1 MRFGKTL
8 RESVYAPWKDKY
20 IDYAKLKSLLRE
32 DKYEDEDVPWT
43 EEDESRFCDE
53 IFNTQLEKVAEFQ
66 EKTVEGL
73 RERVDAAFEK
83 LKDMVP
89 AEDSTDRSAD
99 DKAKRQALTAQQK
112 QQLKGLEA
120 ELDRITNEIGELKK
134 YSNINYT
141 AFLKIVKKHDR
152 KRGGRYKVRPMMQL
166 SLSRRPFNSEQGY
179 SPLLN
184 KLSILYYA
192 LRQQLEDEA
201 ADIQLPSEL
210 EEQGE
215 THNGERYTAHKFWVH
230 PDNLLEVKTYIL
242 RRLPALVYSEQSSK
256 GLDVA
261 NDPTITSLYFD
272 NNKFELY
279 SNKVDRQA
287 EASSFRVRWYGQLS
301 SKPDLTLEQKTVGDH
316 GSSEER
322 RMVIKEKY
330 VKPFLDGE
338 YKMDK
343 TIQKMKRQSQAAS
356 DVEAFR
362 KTVDE
367 LDKFVQEKGLQPVLR
382 ANYVRSAFQKPS
394 DDRVRISLDTEL
406 AFIREDTLDRDRPC
420 RDPSQWHRLDID
432 DRNLTFPFKDINQSE
447 VSRFPYAVLEIKL
460 RDLGKKRPAWIE
472 DLMGSHLVHPAPRFS
487 KFVHGVASLFE
498 DYVNN
503 LPFWLSDLEG
513 DIRKDPQKAFE
524 AEEKRR
530 SQRAEDEVAV
540 GSFLGKRVSSY
551 KASRSSPAG
560 QSYLADR
567 MAAEASLA
575 RSVPRE
581 PTVEEAGEPSEGR
594 EHGEEPEQGQEQDGD
609 QRTGYGTLSA
619 VLPSFSLSRYS
630 RARHERERPL
640 PEGVVEPSEWIK
652 NTGELKIE
660 PKVWLANERTFLKW
674 QHICILLG
682 GLAVSLYSAAGRNTL
697 AEVMGIM
704 YILIAVFAGGWGY
717 WMMGVRRR
725 MIIERSGKD
734 FDNVIGP
741 LVISVAL
748 MIALILNFVF
758 AYRRAV
764 ERWDSDNGRN
774 ATESFSEELR

>member
-32 DKYEDEDVPWT
+32 DKYEDED
-43 EEDESRFCDE
+43 
-53 IFNTQLEKVAEFQ
+53 
-66 EKTVEGL
+66 
-73 RERVDAAFEK
+73 
-83 LKDMVP
+83 
-89 AEDSTDRSAD
+89 
-99 DKAKRQALTAQQK
+99 
-112 QQLKGLEA
+112 
-120 ELDRITNEIGELKK
+120 
-134 YSNINYT
+134 
-141 AFLKIVKKHDR
+141 
-152 KRGGRYKVRPMMQL
+152 
-166 SLSRRPFNSEQGY
+166 
-179 SPLLN
+179 
-184 KLSILYYA
+184 
-192 LRQQLEDEA
+192 
-201 ADIQLPSEL
+201 
-210 EEQGE
+210 
-215 THNGERYTAHKFWVH
+215 
-230 PDNLLEVKTYIL
+230 
-242 RRLPALVYSEQSSK
+242 
-256 GLDVA
+256 
-261 NDPTITSLYFD
+261 
-272 NNKFELY
+272 
-279 SNKVDRQA
+279 
-287 EASSFRVRWYGQLS
+287 LS

-322 RMVIKEKY
+322 RMVIKEQY

-432 DRNLTFPFKDINQSE
+432 DRNLSFPFKDINQSE

-581 PTVEEAGEPSEGR
+581 PTVDEAGEPSEGR
-594 EHGEEPEQGQEQDGD
+594 EHDEEQEQGQEQDGD

-764 ERWDSDNGRN
+764 ERWDYDNGRN
-774 ATESFSEELR
+774 ATQSFSEELR

>member
-83 LKDMVP
+83 LKDM
-89 AEDSTDRSAD
+89 
-99 DKAKRQALTAQQK
+99 K

-120 ELDRITNEIGELKK
+120 ELDSITNEIGELKK

-152 KRGGRYKVRPMMQL
+152 KRGGRYK
-166 SLSRRPFNSEQGY
+166 GY

-322 RMVIKEKY
+322 RMVIKEQY

-432 DRNLTFPFKDINQSE
+432 DRNLSFPFKDINQSE

-594 EHGEEPEQGQEQDGD
+594 EHDEEQEQGQEQDGD

-764 ERWDSDNGRN
+764 ERWDYDNGRN
-774 ATESFSEELR
+774 ATQSFSEELR

>member
-89 AEDSTDRSAD
+89 AEDSADRSAD
-99 DKAKRQALTAQQK
+99 DKSKRQALTTQQK

-120 ELDRITNEIGELKK
+120 ELDSITNEIGELKK

-362 KTVDE
+362 KT
-367 LDKFVQEKGLQPVLR
+367 
-382 ANYVRSAFQKPS
+382 
-394 DDRVRISLDTEL
+394 
-406 AFIREDTLDRDRPC
+406 
-420 RDPSQWHRLDID
+420 
-432 DRNLTFPFKDINQSE
+432 DINQSE

-594 EHGEEPEQGQEQDGD
+594 EHDEEQEQGQEQDGD

-748 MIALILNFVF
+748 MSALILNFVF

-764 ERWDSDNGRN
+764 ERWDYDNGRN
-774 ATESFSEELR
+774 ATQPFSEELR

>member
-73 RERVDAAFEK
+73 RSASMKPLEK
-83 LKDMVP
+83 LKDNE
-89 AEDSTDRSAD
+89 AAT
-99 DKAKRQALTAQQK
+99 Q
-112 QQLKGLEA
+112 GLEA
-120 ELDRITNEIGELKK
+120 ELDSITNEIGELKK

-152 KRGGRYKVRPMMQL
+152 KRGRPLQGPPHDAAEPVAPALQL
-166 SLSRRPFNSEQGY
+166 GAG
-179 SPLLN
+179 LLP
-184 KLSILYYA
+184 A
-192 LRQQLEDEA
+192 PQQAVHPVLRSGPALEDEA

-272 NNKFELY
+272 NSKFELY

-640 PEGVVEPSEWIK
+640 PEGVVEPSEWVK

>member
-66 EKTVEGL
+66 ETTVNGL

-83 LKDMVP
+83 LKDLGP
-89 AEDSTDRSAD
+89 AEGASEDQT
-99 DKAKRQALTAQQK
+99 KRQSLPPKQK
-112 QQLKGLEA
+112 KELKALEA
-120 ELDRITNEIGELKK
+120 ELDSITNEIGELKK

-192 LRQQLEDEA
+192 LRQQLDDEA
-201 ADIQLPSEL
+201 AEIHLPTEL

-256 GLDVA
+256 GLDIA

-272 NNKFELY
+272 NSKFELY

-301 SKPDLTLEQKTVGDH
+301 AKPDLTLEQKTVGDH

-356 DVEAFR
+356 DVDAFR

-367 LDKFVQEKGLQPVLR
+367 LDKFVQEKGLQPILR

-420 RDPSQWHRLDID
+420 RDPNQWHRLEID
-432 DRNLTFPFKDINQSE
+432 DRNLTYPFKDINQSE

-460 RDLGKKRPAWIE
+460 REHGKKRPAWIE

-540 GSFLGKRVSSY
+540 GSFLGKRVSTSY
-551 KASRSSPAG
+551 KASRSSPAS

-567 MAAEASLA
+567 MAAESSLA

-581 PTVEEAGEPSEGR
+581 PTVDEAGEPSEG
-594 EHGEEPEQGQEQDGD
+594 QEQDQD
-609 QRTGYGTLSA
+609 QDDDQSKDRTTGYGTLSA

-640 PEGVVEPSEWIK
+640 PEGVVEPREWIK

-697 AEVMGIM
+697 AEIMGIF
-704 YILIAVFAGGWGY
+704 YIIIAVFAGAWGY
-717 WMMGVRRR
+717 WMMRVRRR

-748 MIALILNFVF
+748 MGALILNFVF
-758 AYRRAV
+758 AYRRAFD
-764 ERWDSDNGRN
+764 RWDEHGGRN
-774 ATESFSEELR
+774 ATESLGEELR

>member
-83 LKDMVP
+83 LKDMAP
-89 AEDSTDRSAD
+89 AEDSADRSGD
-99 DKAKRQALTAQQK
+99 DKSKRQALTAQQK

-120 ELDRITNEIGELKK
+120 ELDSITNEIGELKK

-152 KRGGRYKVRPMMQL
+152 KRGGRYK
-166 SLSRRPFNSEQGY
+166 GY

-343 TIQKMKRQSQAAS
+343 TIQKMKRQSQATS

-432 DRNLTFPFKDINQSE
+432 DRNLSFPFKDINQSE

-581 PTVEEAGEPSEGR
+581 PTVDEAGEPSEGR
-594 EHGEEPEQGQEQDGD
+594 EHDEEQEQGQEQDGD

-764 ERWDSDNGRN
+764 ERWDYDNGRN
-774 ATESFSEELR
+774 TTESFSEELR

>member
-89 AEDSTDRSAD
+89 AEDSADRSAD
-99 DKAKRQALTAQQK
+99 DNADRSGDDKSKRQALTAQQK

-120 ELDRITNEIGELKK
+120 ELDSITNEIGELKK

-330 VKPFLDGE
+330 VKPFLDG
-338 YKMDK
+338 
-343 TIQKMKRQSQAAS
+343 
-356 DVEAFR
+356 
-362 KTVDE
+362 
-367 LDKFVQEKGLQPVLR
+367 
-382 ANYVRSAFQKPS
+382 
-394 DDRVRISLDTEL
+394 
-406 AFIREDTLDRDRPC
+406 
-420 RDPSQWHRLDID
+420 
-432 DRNLTFPFKDINQSE
+432 
-447 VSRFPYAVLEIKL
+447 
-460 RDLGKKRPAWIE
+460 DLP
-472 DLMGSHLVHPAPRFS
+472 
-487 KFVHGVASLFE
+487 
-498 DYVNN
+498 
-503 LPFWLSDLEG
+503 
-513 DIRKDPQKAFE
+513 
-524 AEEKRR
+524 
-530 SQRAEDEVAV
+530 
-540 GSFLGKRVSSY
+540 
-551 KASRSSPAG
+551 
-560 QSYLADR
+560 
-567 MAAEASLA
+567 
-575 RSVPRE
+575 
-581 PTVEEAGEPSEGR
+581 
-594 EHGEEPEQGQEQDGD
+594 QDG
-609 QRTGYGTLSA
+609 
-619 VLPSFSLSRYS
+619 
-630 RARHERERPL
+630 
-640 PEGVVEPSEWIK
+640 
-652 NTGELKIE
+652 
-660 PKVWLANERTFLKW
+660 
-674 QHICILLG
+674 
-682 GLAVSLYSAAGRNTL
+682 
-697 AEVMGIM
+697 
-704 YILIAVFAGGWGY
+704 
-717 WMMGVRRR
+717 
-725 MIIERSGKD
+725 
-734 FDNVIGP
+734 
-741 LVISVAL
+741 
-748 MIALILNFVF
+748 
-758 AYRRAV
+758 
-764 ERWDSDNGRN
+764 
-774 ATESFSEELR
+774 

>member
-1 MRFGKTL
+1 FKAEENIIIGNTCLYGATSGSCFFRGVAAERFAVRNSGA
-8 RESVYAPWKDKY
+8 SAV
-20 IDYAKLKSLLRE
+20 
-32 DKYEDEDVPWT
+32 
-43 EEDESRFCDE
+43 
-53 IFNTQLEKVAEFQ
+53 
-66 EKTVEGL
+66 VEG
-73 RERVDAAFEK
+73 
-83 LKDMVP
+83 
-89 AEDSTDRSAD
+89 
-99 DKAKRQALTAQQK
+99 
-112 QQLKGLEA
+112 
-120 ELDRITNEIGELKK
+120 
-134 YSNINYT
+134 
-141 AFLKIVKKHDR
+141 
-152 KRGGRYKVRPMMQL
+152 
-166 SLSRRPFNSEQGY
+166 
-179 SPLLN
+179 
-184 KLSILYYA
+184 
-192 LRQQLEDEA
+192 
-201 ADIQLPSEL
+201 
-210 EEQGE
+210 
-215 THNGERYTAHKFWVH
+215 
-230 PDNLLEVKTYIL
+230 
-242 RRLPALVYSEQSSK
+242 
-256 GLDVA
+256 
-261 NDPTITSLYFD
+261 
-272 NNKFELY
+272 
-279 SNKVDRQA
+279 
-287 EASSFRVRWYGQLS
+287 
-301 SKPDLTLEQKTVGDH
+301 VGDH
-316 GSSEER
+316 GCEYMTGGR
-322 RMVIKEKY
+322 VIILGSTGRNFAAGMSGGIAY
-330 VKPFLDGE
+330 VLDINNDFHSKLNME
-338 YKMDK
+338 M
-343 TIQKMKRQSQAAS
+343 
-356 DVEAFR
+356 VEAGPVEEPTEIAYLR
-362 KTVDE
+362 
-367 LDKFVQEKGLQPVLR
+367 GLIEDHHH
-382 ANYVRSAFQKPS
+382 YTGS
-394 DDRVRISLDTEL
+394 EL
-406 AFIREDTLDRDRPC
+406 AARI
-420 RDPSQWHRLDID
+420 
-432 DRNLTFPFKDINQSE
+432 
-447 VSRFPYAVLEIKL
+447 
-460 RDLGKKRPAWIE
+460 
-472 DLMGSHLVHPAPRFS
+472 LVDFNRALPRF
-487 KFVHGVASLFE
+487 

-581 PTVEEAGEPSEGR
+581 PTVDEAGEPSEGR
-594 EHGEEPEQGQEQDGD
+594 EHDEEQEQGQEQDGD

-748 MIALILNFVF
+748 MIALIL
-758 AYRRAV
+758 
-764 ERWDSDNGRN
+764 
-774 ATESFSEELR
+774 

>member
-1 MRFGKTL
+1 
-8 RESVYAPWKDKY
+8 
-20 IDYAKLKSLLRE
+20 
-32 DKYEDEDVPWT
+32 
-43 EEDESRFCDE
+43 
-53 IFNTQLEKVAEFQ
+53 
-66 EKTVEGL
+66 
-73 RERVDAAFEK
+73 
-83 LKDMVP
+83 
-89 AEDSTDRSAD
+89 
-99 DKAKRQALTAQQK
+99 
-112 QQLKGLEA
+112 
-120 ELDRITNEIGELKK
+120 
-134 YSNINYT
+134 
-141 AFLKIVKKHDR
+141 
-152 KRGGRYKVRPMMQL
+152 
-166 SLSRRPFNSEQGY
+166 
-179 SPLLN
+179 
-184 KLSILYYA
+184 
-192 LRQQLEDEA
+192 
-201 ADIQLPSEL
+201 
-210 EEQGE
+210 
-215 THNGERYTAHKFWVH
+215 
-230 PDNLLEVKTYIL
+230 
-242 RRLPALVYSEQSSK
+242 
-256 GLDVA
+256 
-261 NDPTITSLYFD
+261 
-272 NNKFELY
+272 
-279 SNKVDRQA
+279 
-287 EASSFRVRWYGQLS
+287 
-301 SKPDLTLEQKTVGDH
+301 
-316 GSSEER
+316 
-322 RMVIKEKY
+322 
-330 VKPFLDGE
+330 
-338 YKMDK
+338 
-343 TIQKMKRQSQAAS
+343 
-356 DVEAFR
+356 
-362 KTVDE
+362 
-367 LDKFVQEKGLQPVLR
+367 
-382 ANYVRSAFQKPS
+382 
-394 DDRVRISLDTEL
+394 
-406 AFIREDTLDRDRPC
+406 
-420 RDPSQWHRLDID
+420 
-432 DRNLTFPFKDINQSE
+432 
-447 VSRFPYAVLEIKL
+447 
-460 RDLGKKRPAWIE
+460 
-472 DLMGSHLVHPAPRFS
+472 MGSHLVHPAPRFS

-594 EHGEEPEQGQEQDGD
+594 EHDEEQEQGQEQDGD

-764 ERWDSDNGRN
+764 ERWDYDNGRN
-774 ATESFSEELR
+774 TTESFSEELR

>member
-83 LKDMVP
+83 LKDMAP
-89 AEDSTDRSAD
+89 AEDSADRSGD
-99 DKAKRQALTAQQK
+99 DKSKRQALTAQQK

-120 ELDRITNEIGELKK
+120 ELDSITNEIGELKK

-152 KRGGRYKVRPMMQL
+152 KRGGRYK
-166 SLSRRPFNSEQGY
+166 GY

-343 TIQKMKRQSQAAS
+343 TIQKMKRQSQATS

-432 DRNLTFPFKDINQSE
+432 DRNLSFPFKDINQSE

-581 PTVEEAGEPSEGR
+581 PTVDEAGEPSEGR
-594 EHGEEPEQGQEQDGD
+594 EHDEEQEQGQEQDGD

-697 AEVMGIM
+697 AEVMGIV

-764 ERWDSDNGRN
+764 ERWDYDNGRN
-774 ATESFSEELR
+774 TTESFSEELR